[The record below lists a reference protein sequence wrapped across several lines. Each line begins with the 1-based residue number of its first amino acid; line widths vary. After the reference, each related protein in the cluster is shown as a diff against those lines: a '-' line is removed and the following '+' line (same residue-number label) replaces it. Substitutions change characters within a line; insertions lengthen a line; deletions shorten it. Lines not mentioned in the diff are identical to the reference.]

1 MADDIDNNDETQ
13 PILRRGARPNM
24 ATLPDDEAPSK
35 PLIDTESAIADAIAH
50 LGATADDTIE
60 DVAAPGASASNVI
73 DIDAMRRTVALEKR
87 TATAA
92 PSVDD
97 VTASA
102 SSGNA
107 QPGHEAVS
115 EDYSMPEGD
124 GTQQDVDPTITE
136 VTPKSIMDEAEL
148 EIRQLEAQKGA
159 DMIANMIIA
168 RRQDFILKS
177 AKAAAARIS
186 DIQQK
191 EALLRQG
198 MTSPQSGGGGGAA
211 GFFGIMANRIF
222 NGNSAAQRAQ
232 DELKNFI
239 DQKRA
244 IKKEMRVKRDPVYKA
259 MSRIQQNRENAAK
272 SFELVRQELSDSNS
286 ALYETTTGQAIR
298 GMIERKS
305 VALGLSPEQVAEE
318 IAGWKPTRHQA
329 DIEELRSEIKAKVL
343 DSTHP
348 SAVAAIEA
356 SKIAKNN
363 MKRGR
368 QYLDDV
374 VDDMKFLAD
383 NGIELAPAGSK
394 DAEKIQ
400 EWFHAP
406 IEQLRGVIDPVDPT
420 AVAKERESAM
430 KALNDL
436 FESLKRIF
444 ARLVSRGGPAS
455 DAVAEQLE
463 PSPF

>member
-1 MADDIDNNDETQ
+1 MADDIENNDETQ

-24 ATLPDDEAPSK
+24 ATPPDDEAPSK
-35 PLIDTESAIADAIAH
+35 PLIDTESTIADAIAR

-60 DVAAPGASASNVI
+60 DVAAPGAPASNVI

-92 PSVDD
+92 PSVDE

-102 SSGNA
+102 SLATA

-115 EDYSMPEGD
+115 EDYPMPEGD
-124 GTQQDVDPTITE
+124 GSQQDVNPTIME
-136 VTPKSIMDEAEL
+136 VTPESIIDEAEL

-159 DMIANMIIA
+159 DLIANMLIA
-168 RRQDFILKS
+168 RRQDFIRKS
-177 AKAAAARIS
+177 AKATAERIS

-191 EALLRQG
+191 EALLKQG
-198 MTSPQSGGGGGAA
+198 ITTQQSGGGGAA

-244 IKKEMRVKRDPVYKA
+244 IKKEMGVTRDPIYKA

-305 VALGLSPEQVAEE
+305 MALGLSPEQVADE

-363 MKRGR
+363 MRRGR

-374 VDDMKFLAD
+374 VDDMQFLAD

-406 IEQLRGVIDPVDPT
+406 VEQLRGVIDPVDPT